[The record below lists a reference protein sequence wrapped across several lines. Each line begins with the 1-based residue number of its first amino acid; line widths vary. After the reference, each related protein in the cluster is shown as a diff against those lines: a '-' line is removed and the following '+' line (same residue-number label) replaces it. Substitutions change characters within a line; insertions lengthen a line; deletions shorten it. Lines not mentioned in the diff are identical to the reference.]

1 MPIRCYG
8 APPPGLDP
16 SDLRGR
22 LYVIEG
28 ADGSGRS
35 TQIRML
41 RGWLEGEGHA
51 VVDFGLARSTLVSA
65 ELNQA
70 KDGNILGHLTRSLF
84 YATDFMDQMEN
95 VIVPALRA
103 GFVCL
108 CDRYIYTLIARDV
121 VRGAPR
127 DWVENLYSIALVPDA
142 VFYLRVSPQILV
154 ERNFM
159 KNQTLDHW
167 ESGMDLGLAP
177 SMFESF
183 IKYQRLIQ
191 REFSRMQ
198 DTYSFQ
204 VVDGNRSQRS
214 VLYELKRGIDA
225 HLQKAPLPAKAG

>member
-1 MPIRCYG
+1 LPARCYG
-8 APPPGLDP
+8 QPPPGLDP
-16 SDLRGR
+16 SELHGR

-35 TQIRML
+35 TQIRLL
-41 RGWLEGEGHA
+41 REWLEGEGHA
-51 VVDFGLARSTLVSA
+51 VVDFGLARSSLVST
-65 ELNQA
+65 ELNNA
-70 KDGNILGHLTRSLF
+70 KDGNILGHMTRSLF

-108 CDRYIYTLIARDV
+108 CDRYVYTLMARDV
-121 VRGAPR
+121 VRGAGR
-127 DWVENLYSIALVPDA
+127 EWVESLYSIALMPDA

-167 ESGMDLGLAP
+167 ESGMDLGLSP
-177 SMFESF
+177 NMFESF

-191 REFSRMQ
+191 REFARMQ
-198 DTYSFQ
+198 ETYAFQ
-204 VVDGNRSQRS
+204 VVDGNRSQRA
-214 VLYELKRGIDA
+214 VLYELKRAISA
-225 HLQKAPLPAKAG
+225 HLDQSVVKARGG

>member
-1 MPIRCYG
+1 MTARCYG
-8 APPPGLDP
+8 QPPPGLDP
-16 SDLRGR
+16 TELHGR

-41 RGWLEGEGHA
+41 REWLEGEGHA

-65 ELNQA
+65 ELNEA
-70 KDGNILGHLTRSLF
+70 KDGNILGHQTRSLF

-121 VRGAPR
+121 VRGAAR
-127 DWVENLYSIALVPDA
+127 EWVESLYSIALVPDA

-159 KNQTLDHW
+159 KNQTLDYW

-177 SMFESF
+177 NMFESF
-183 IKYQRLIQ
+183 FKYQRLVQ
-191 REFSRMQ
+191 REFARMQ
-198 DTYSFQ
+198 ETYGFQ
-204 VVDGNRSQRS
+204 VVDGNRSQRA
-214 VLYELKRGIDA
+214 VLYELKRGISA
-225 HLQKAPLPAKAG
+225 HLDHSPLRVGRG

>member
-1 MPIRCYG
+1 MPVRCYG

-41 RGWLEGEGHA
+41 REWLEGEGHA

-167 ESGMDLGLAP
+167 ESGMDLGLGP

-198 DTYSFQ
+198 DTYSFR

-225 HLQKAPLPAKAG
+225 HLQQAPLPAKA